1 MLDLGSLKLGIKL
14 DGAEEVKGDLEGFKK
29 TVKETASD
37 IKDKLVSGTKK
48 AAAGLAALTTAAI
61 AVAESTREYRT
72 EQAKLNTAFDEAG
85 FSAEAA
91 KNTFSEL
98 NGILGDSGQATE
110 AANHLALLCDTEE
123 ELAEWTDICTGVYGT
138 FGDSLPI
145 EGLTEAANE
154 TAKTGQLTGSLAD
167 ALNWAGISE
176 DEFQAKL
183 DKCSTEQERQKLITE
198 TLSNTY
204 DDAAASYRETAAEV
218 IAANKAHEQLTNAM
232 ALLGQ
237 VVEPI
242 ISTVKTFAA
251 EGIER
256 LTNFIKDNQSHIDA
270 FVSAIEQFGNFILDN
285 ADTIISLLVGI
296 GTGLAVFKVASIINA
311 VTTAMKGL
319 SAAEVVLAAK
329 QALLNAVMNANPF
342 VLVISLIAG
351 LVAAVVTLWNTN
363 EGFRNAVIKV
373 WNAIKETVGG
383 AINKCVSIITG
394 VGSKMYSAGRDMFNS
409 LWNGIKSIWTS
420 ITSWIEN
427 KINWVKEK
435 FSGISNLVGK
445 ITGSH
450 RTGLNEVPYDGYV
463 AELHKGEMVL
473 TAAEAKRYKKGQGT
487 SGTVNNIT
495 VNNYS
500 PKALTEAESAR
511 QFRKTQR
518 ELALGF

>member
-1 MLDLGSLKLGIKL
+1 MLDLGSLKLGIKV
-14 DGAEEVKGDLEGFKK
+14 DGTQEAKSELKDVKSL
-29 TVKETASD
+29 VKETASD
-37 IKDKLVSGTKK
+37 LKDKLVSGAKA
-48 AAAGLAALTTAAI
+48 AAAGLAALTTSAI

-72 EQAKLNTAFDEAG
+72 EQAKLQTAFDEAG

-167 ALNWAGISE
+167 ALNWAGIAE
-176 DEFQAKL
+176 DDFQAKL
-183 DKCSTEQERQKLITE
+183 DSCSTEQERQKLITE

-204 DDAAASYRETAAEV
+204 DGAAESYRETAAEV
-218 IAANKAHEQLTNAM
+218 IAANEAHQKLTDAM
-232 ALLGQ
+232 AFLGQ
-237 VVEPI
+237 TVEPI
-242 ISTVKTFAA
+242 ISTVKEFAA
-251 EGIER
+251 EGIEK
-256 LTNFIKDNQSHIDA
+256 LTTIIKDNQGHIDA
-270 FVSAIEQFGNFILDN
+270 FVQAIADFGNFILDN

-296 GTGLAVFKVASIINA
+296 GVGLAVFKVASIVTA
-311 VTTAMKGL
+311 LTTAMKGL

-363 EGFRNAVIKV
+363 EGFRNAVTKV
-373 WNAIKETVGG
+373 WNSIKTTVGN
-383 AINKCVSIITG
+383 AISNCVSIITG
-394 VGSKMYSAGRDMFNS
+394 IGSKMYDAGRNMFNS

-420 ITSWIEN
+420 ITSWISS
-427 KINWVKEK
+427 KIEWVKDK
-435 FSGISNLVGK
+435 FSGISSLVGK

-473 TAAEAKRYKKGQGT
+473 TAAEAKRYKKGQST

-500 PKALTEAESAR
+500 PKALNEAESAR
-511 QFRKTQR
+511 QYRKAQR

>member
-14 DGAEEVKGDLEGFKK
+14 DGAEEVKGDLNGL
-29 TVKETASD
+29 KEVVGGTASD
-37 IKDKLVSGTKK
+37 IKDKLVSGVKT
-48 AAAGLAALTTAAI
+48 AAAGFAALATAAV

-72 EQAKLNTAFDEAG
+72 EQAKLQTAFDEAG
-85 FSAEAA
+85 FSAETA
-91 KNTFSEL
+91 KETFSEL

-110 AANHLALLCDTEE
+110 AANHLAKLCDTEE
-123 ELAEWTDICTGVYGT
+123 DLAEWTDICTGVYGT

-154 TAKTGQLTGSLAD
+154 TAKTGDLTGVLAD
-167 ALNWAGISE
+167 ALNWAGIAE
-176 DEFQAKL
+176 DDFQEKL

-204 DDAAASYRETAAEV
+204 DSAADSYRETAAEV
-218 IAANKAHEQLTNAM
+218 IAANEANQKLTDAM
-232 ALLGQ
+232 AFLGQ
-237 VVEPI
+237 TVEPV
-242 ISTVKTFAA
+242 ISTVKSFAA
-251 EGIER
+251 DGIEK
-256 LTNFIKDNQSHIDA
+256 LTTIIKDNQESIDT
-270 FVSAIEQFGNFILDN
+270 FVEAIADFGNFILDN

-296 GTGLAVFKVASIINA
+296 GVGLAVFKVASVISA
-311 VTTAMKGL
+311 VTAAMQGL
-319 SAAEVVLAAK
+319 SAAEVILAAK
-329 QALLNAVMNANPF
+329 QAILNAVMNANPF

-363 EGFRNAVIKV
+363 EGFRNSVTKV
-373 WNAIKETVGG
+373 WNSIRDTVGG
-383 AINKCVSIITG
+383 AINKCVSIVTG
-394 VGSKMYSAGRDMFNS
+394 IGPKMYSAGRDMFNS

-420 ITSWIEN
+420 ITSWIEG
-427 KINWVKEK
+427 KIDWVKDK
-435 FSGISNLVGK
+435 FSGISSIVGK

-473 TAAEAKRYKKGQGT
+473 TAAEAKRYKKGQST
-487 SGTVNNIT
+487 SGTVNNVT

-500 PKALTEAESAR
+500 PKALNEAESAR
-511 QFRKTQR
+511 QFRKAQR